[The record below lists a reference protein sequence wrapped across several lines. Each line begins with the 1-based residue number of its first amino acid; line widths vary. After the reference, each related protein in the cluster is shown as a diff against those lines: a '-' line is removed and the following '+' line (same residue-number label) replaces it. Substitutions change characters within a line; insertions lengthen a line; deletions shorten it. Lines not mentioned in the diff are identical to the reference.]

1 MNIKNVF
8 DDIARIERQ
17 VQENLITRA
26 STDVYN
32 LILLNEHFVKFNP
45 SYFRLDN
52 YINSKKLKTTIY
64 IKELHSNVII
74 GKLIVIEQNKL
85 RVIYN
90 ALRLPKGSRN
100 HEANQEA
107 QNLLAE
113 YITSNQFDDANKQ
126 SHLVTQLSDDIRM
139 VEINPTKIILTKIKF
154 YTIKS
159 LIWLQALLYNST
171 SSFLWIISGG
181 RNVENVMI
189 TIFYYFFTGL
199 FGLMT
204 LPSFTPIT
212 LMWGIPLS
220 IMALS
225 ALILGL
231 NQTIKT
237 SKNNS
242 EFFCNKPKY
251 FFKNK

>member
-8 DDIARIERQ
+8 EDIARIERQ
-17 VQENLITRA
+17 VQESLITRA
-26 STDVYN
+26 SIDVYN
-32 LILLNEHFVKFNP
+32 LILLNEHFVRFNP
-45 SYFRLDN
+45 SYFSLDN
-52 YINSKKLKTTIY
+52 YINSKKLRTIIY

-90 ALRLPKGSRN
+90 ALKLPKGSCN

-107 QNLLAE
+107 QNLLTE
-113 YITSNQFDDANKQ
+113 YITSNQFDDSNKQ

-139 VEINPTKIILTKIKF
+139 VEINPTKILLIKIKF
-154 YTIKS
+154 YTIKN
-159 LIWLQALLYNST
+159 LIWLQALLYNSA
-171 SSFLWIISGG
+171 SSFLWIIRGG
-181 RNVENVMI
+181 GSVENI
-189 TIFYYFFTGL
+189 LIAIFYVFFAGL
-199 FGLMT
+199 WGLMS
-204 LPSFTPIT
+204 LPNFTPII
-212 LMWGIPLS
+212 LMWGIPFS

-225 ALILGL
+225 AFILGL
-231 NQTIKT
+231 NHTIKT